1 MHFYGKPLW
10 DAVDKSSM
18 GCHSLSMETWS
29 KRVIELESI
38 GWSLTA
44 LAKEIGL
51 SVQALSDVKHGRSK
65 APSGMAAV
73 KLHAIH
79 AERRGPNQE
88 AA

>member
-1 MHFYGKPLW
+1 
-10 DAVDKSSM
+10 
-18 GCHSLSMETWS
+18 MENWS
-29 KRVIELESI
+29 KKVTDLESL

-65 APSGMAAV
+65 SPSGMAAV
-73 KLHAIH
+73 RLHAIH
-79 AERRGPNQE
+79 VEQRSPNQE